1 MTPPSF
7 DLDPALRGPL
17 ERVLRLAD
25 DLAGAWGA
33 RARASTTLA
42 IERAHLRLLGVGGL
56 DRAGLPL
63 ASTVVERGIGP
74 SHERLAGGITLP
86 FAIAL
91 VEYDIPPLQLA
102 LDVASG
108 AVDLGFEAE
117 LLAEPDRRATAEAEA
132 RRLVQVAFERIDV
145 NRTARVDLA
154 GILGEPPRPWLAATL
169 AAPNLDAA
177 PAEAARLVEAG
188 ADVVKVRTP
197 AIRELVIRLHDRG
210 LEPSE
215 WWPRGDGDA
224 DTDPATVPAG
234 SQRALAV
241 LRVAVDEAAAEERRY
256 VRMATAAPALAAPE
270 QALVA
275 ALERVD
281 LVEADPLAEI
291 VAGGVD
297 PDRALADHA
306 FARRLLG
313 RAGVQVVL
321 GPGPLIVAP
330 DIARGIP
337 SDPATRAGRAFAL
350 QAIGIAL
357 ARGDGLRPGQLLAG
371 ALVPWLAEEAD
382 PLTQALAQVIV
393 RRTAWPEI
401 PLVFEEPDL
410 PPRAAARWPFLLAIG
425 LAAARGGA
433 VVSRTA
439 AAVGLGRAVE
449 QTRAAA
455 AIAAELSEVGPGA
468 RGGPAVRHASALLA
482 AATTTLE
489 QLGDEGWRSILG
501 DPLGGPSR
509 DRLGADAVVERS
521 ETFDAL
527 ELELAG
533 N

>member
-1 MTPPSF
+1 MTPLRS

-63 ASTVVERGIGP
+63 ASIVVERAIGRAR
-74 SHERLAGGITLP
+74 ERLGAGIALP

-91 VEYDIPPLQLA
+91 VEYDITPQQLA

-108 AVDLGFEAE
+108 AIDLGFEAE
-117 LLAEPDRRATAEAEA
+117 LLAEPDRRAVAEAKA
-132 RRLVQVAFERIDV
+132 RRLVRVAFERIDA
-145 NRTARVDLA
+145 NRIARLELA
-154 GILGEPPRPWLAATL
+154 DALGGPARPWLAATL
-169 AAPNLDAA
+169 AAPNLDEA

-188 ADVVKVRTP
+188 ADVVRVRTP
-197 AIRELVIRLHDRG
+197 AIRELVLRLHDRG
-210 LEPSE
+210 LEAYE
-215 WWPRGDGDA
+215 WRPRGEGDTDA
-224 DTDPATVPAG
+224 DPATVPAG
-234 SQRALAV
+234 SQRALRV
-241 LRVAVDEAAAEERRY
+241 LRAAVDEAAAEERRY
-256 VRMATAAPALAAPE
+256 VRIATAAPALAAPE
-270 QALVA
+270 QAIVA
-275 ALERVD
+275 VLERVD

-291 VAGGVD
+291 VADGVD

-306 FARRLLG
+306 FARRLLE

-321 GPGPLIVAP
+321 GPGPLTVAP
-330 DIARGIP
+330 DIARGVP
-337 SDPATRAGRAFAL
+337 SEPATRAGRAFAL
-350 QAIGIAL
+350 QAVGVAL

-371 ALVPWLAEEAD
+371 ALAPWLAEEVD

-393 RRTAWPEI
+393 RRAAWPEI

-410 PPRAAARWPFLLAIG
+410 PGRAATRWPFLLAVG
-425 LAAARGGA
+425 LAAASGGA

-439 AAVGLGRAVE
+439 AVAGFRGAAE

-455 AIAAELSEVGPGA
+455 AIAAELSALGPAA

-489 QLGDEGWRSILG
+489 RLGDEGWRSILVE
-501 DPLGGPSR
+501 PLGGAGR
-509 DRLGADAVVERS
+509 ERLGADAVVERT
-521 ETFDAL
+521 EAFDAL
-527 ELELAG
+527 GLELAG
-533 N
+533 D